1 MCNVINY
8 IKKNYTIDDT
18 TKTPVLVTAMTN
30 RSFTNSETEHF
41 YSLDQ
46 GIVQII
52 GFVPS
57 YSINIL
63 FDGSRNFPG

>member
-1 MCNVINY
+1 ME
-8 IKKNYTIDDT
+8 DT
-18 TKTPVLVTAMTN
+18 TNTPVLVTAMTN
-30 RSFTNSETEHF
+30 GNFTNSETEHF

-63 FDGSRNFPG
+63 FDGSGNFPE